1 MLRSPADNAAATQ
14 PPSDGTGDDAWCH
27 QLSEWND
34 TQSAFPDESC
44 IGELFE
50 AQVERTP
57 DAVALVFGQHSTSYR
72 KLDEHASRL
81 ANYLRAHGVGPE
93 VLVGLCVQRSLDSI
107 VGMLGILKAGGAYVP
122 LDPAYPKERL
132 AFILSN
138 AAVRVLLTHEAVRD
152 KLPESNV
159 PVISLDG
166 HCAQIAKEDAT
177 HTVTGAKADNLAY
190 VIYTSGST
198 GEPKGV
204 AMSHR
209 PVSNLIAWQSKRSV
223 VGAGGRTLQLT
234 SLSFDVS
241 VQEIFTT
248 LCTGGVL
255 VLVTDHL
262 RRDTKALLE
271 LIELESIERI
281 FLPFSA
287 LQQLAEMALRER
299 IVPICLREIVT
310 AGEQLRIT
318 PQISALLHQLDACSL
333 YNQYGPTETHVIV
346 TSFCMQGP
354 PEDWPDLP
362 PIGRPIANA
371 QIHIL
376 DQQLHPVPIGDIG
389 ELYIGGVCLARGYLN
404 QPALTTE
411 RFVANPFSTRP
422 EARLYRSGDF
432 GRYLPDGN
440 IEFSGRVDEQVKIR
454 GFRIELGE
462 VEAALNRHTSLRQAA
477 VIASTDAVGDRRL
490 VAYFVPDP
498 KHTVS
503 TSELRQ
509 FLSLRLPDYMVPS
522 VFVSLSTLPLTQNA
536 KLDRKALPPPEFT
549 RPTLSSHFCPPGSSV
564 ELALTTIW
572 QEVLGLDQVGVNDDF
587 FELGGDSLKAT
598 RVLARVGARLQMELS
613 HKTFFELPTIA
624 EIAEHIQAKRQSAL
638 PQARVHSPKQPA
650 QLGPLAFGQL
660 GIWVAAR
667 MQRNEPVYNESFTI
681 HFREAIDASALE
693 QALSAFVQ
701 RHDVLRTGFY
711 IKNGMVTQLV
721 HEAVEF
727 ALGIIDMEAI
737 AKDVR
742 AMHFSE
748 QARRTARLPF
758 DMTRPPLLR
767 ATFFRVD
774 EADCK
779 LHLVFHHIVCDASS
793 IYDVLLPELYTLY
806 RAFSRQSS
814 LMPPPLRLGYADY
827 VHWQRAYLN
836 SEAVEQDRLY
846 WEKQLKGI
854 ELLDLPSDSMRPP
867 QCSYR
872 GEFLPFSLSKE
883 LSDALAE
890 LSRKQGVTIY
900 MLLLAAF
907 NVLLLRYTGQ
917 DDVVVATVKVDR
929 QHPEFES
936 LFGYFLNTL
945 MIRTNLAGNPQF
957 DELLTRV
964 RTRVLDAFA
973 HWRYPFVKLAERF
986 SDQRYPSRYPLSQ
999 VAFVMEPS
1007 LVAHVSG
1014 WTVSQLDVQS
1024 GTSKFDLMLELE
1036 QRVEGIIGRFEYST
1050 DLFKRSTIER
1060 MSVHFQTLLEGIVED
1075 PGRQLSNLPLITALE
1090 RQQLLV
1096 EWNDTTVPYPCD
1108 MCIHE
1113 LFEDQVARASGAV
1126 AVIDA
1131 HSVVTYGDLNS
1142 RANQL
1147 AHYLRG
1153 LGVGPNILVGLYMGR
1168 SVEMVVAILG
1178 ILKAGGA
1185 YVPLDTSYPMRRL
1198 AFMLDETLASVI
1210 VTQASLLDR
1219 LPMFQGHIVRMDTD
1233 RPKIE
1238 REVTANPRN
1247 LAGAQNYAYVM
1258 YTSGSTG
1265 MPKGV
1270 AVPHRGVL
1278 RLVRGAH
1285 YVEFGP
1291 EQTFILLAPISFD
1304 ASTFE
1309 LWGALLHGARC
1320 VVFPDRV
1327 PSIRSLER
1335 TIRVHGVTTLWLT
1348 AALFN
1353 TVIDEAPEI
1362 LTGIRQLLT
1371 GGEALSL
1378 PHVRRAM
1385 DLLPE
1390 TELINGYGPTEG
1402 TTFTCFYSVPHTLSE
1417 SLRSVPI
1424 GRPISNTQVYVL
1436 DPYLS
1441 PVPVGVPGELYI
1453 GGDGLAN
1460 GYLNQPGLTAERFVI
1475 NLFSSNP
1482 EARLYK
1488 TGDRVRYL
1496 VDGNIEFLGRFDGQL
1511 KIRGYRIEP
1520 GEIEAAM
1527 QQHPAVAQAVV
1538 MAQSDSEDSSLVAYI
1553 VPSSTRMPA
1562 PNQLQDL
1569 LKLWVPEYMV
1579 PSAFVF
1585 VESLPHTP
1593 SGKVDRKALAAPI
1606 RIAAGCAKAGATP
1619 RNAIEVQLMRIWEQ
1633 LLDISP
1639 IGVEDNFFDLGG
1651 HSLLVV
1657 QLMDRIKQLFDRELP
1672 LDALWY
1678 GRGTIRYL
1686 AELLT
1691 NKSDEPVWSRPV
1703 AIKPSGNK
1711 SPLFCLPIAGGH
1723 LFNYDNLSRYIDPER
1738 PVYALPPQGVDGKRP
1753 AHTSIEDIAK
1763 HAIQRMRD
1771 IQPTGPYR
1779 LTGYCSGGVIAFEV
1793 ARQLLA
1799 EGDDIAFLGLIDSI
1813 SPGFGNTF
1821 ILMLKD
1827 LVRGKDLRFVQERL
1841 YALVLNTIRLPQLR
1855 KVKGVG
1861 ESHRWALWSYKK
1873 PPSIPGRITLFR
1885 PTNYEYSRDA
1895 ALGWASLA
1903 DDGVELHLLP
1913 GRHRDLMREPGVMRL
1928 AERFNQCLTGP
1939 SQEPE
1944 GKAGDHRAD
1953 VGCEEMGTPL

>member
-1 MLRSPADNAAATQ
+1 MLRTPADNPAATRSPSDAAA
-14 PPSDGTGDDAWCH
+14 DDAWRC
-27 QLSEWND
+27 QLRKWND

-44 IGELFE
+44 ISELFE

-57 DAVALVFGQHSTSYR
+57 DAVALVFGRNSISYR

-81 ANYLRAHGVGPE
+81 ANYLRGHGVGPE
-93 VLVGLCVQRSLDSI
+93 VLVGLCVQRSPDSI

-132 AFILSN
+132 ALMLSD
-138 AAVRVLLTHEAVRD
+138 AAVRVLLTQEAVRN
-152 KLPESNV
+152 KLPESDV
-159 PVISLDG
+159 EVISLDS
-166 HCAQIAKEDAT
+166 HWARIAKEEAT
-177 HTVTGAKADNLAY
+177 HAVTGAKPDDLAY

-223 VGAGGRTLQLT
+223 LGAAGRTLQLT

-241 VQEIFTT
+241 VQEIFAT

-255 VLVTDHL
+255 VLVAEDL
-262 RRDTKALLE
+262 RRNSKALLE
-271 LIELESIERI
+271 LIVRESIERI
-281 FLPFSA
+281 FLPFSP
-287 LQQLAEMALRER
+287 LQQLAETALRER
-299 IVPICLREIVT
+299 IVPSSLREIVT
-310 AGEQLRIT
+310 AGEQLRVT
-318 PQISALLHQLDACSL
+318 PQISALFQQLDACSL

-354 PEDWPDLP
+354 PEDWPELP
-362 PIGRPIANA
+362 PIGRPIANT

-404 QPALTTE
+404 QPALNTK
-411 RFVANPFSTRP
+411 RFVADPFSARP
-422 EARLYRSGDF
+422 EVRLYRSGDF
-432 GRYLPDGN
+432 GRHLPDGN
-440 IEFSGRVDEQVKIR
+440 IEFLGRIDDQVKIR

-462 VEAALNRHTSLRQAA
+462 VEAALNRHTRLRQAA

-498 KHTVS
+498 KQTIS
-503 TSELRQ
+503 TNELRQ

-522 VFVSLSTLPLTQNA
+522 VFVSLRALPLTQNA
-536 KLDRKALPPPEFT
+536 KLDRRALPPPEFT
-549 RPTLSSHFCPPGSSV
+549 RSALSHPFCPPESSV
-564 ELALTTIW
+564 ERTLTAIW
-572 QEVLGLDQVGVNDDF
+572 EEVLGLDQVGVNDDF

-598 RVLARVGARLQMELS
+598 RVLARVNARLQIEVS
-613 HKTFFELPTIA
+613 HKTFCELPTIA
-624 EIAEHIQAKRQSAL
+624 EIAGPIEAAQQSAP
-638 PQARVHSPKQPA
+638 PQAPVRRPKAPA
-650 QLGPLAFGQL
+650 RSSPLAFGQD

-667 MQRNEPVYNESFTI
+667 FQRNEPVYNESFTI
-681 HFREAIDASALE
+681 HFKQAIDALALE
-693 QALSAFVQ
+693 RALSAFVQ
-701 RHDVLRTGFY
+701 RHDVLRTGFCSQ
-711 IKNGMVTQLV
+711 NGMVTQHV
-721 HEAVEF
+721 YDAVELK
-727 ALGIIDMEAI
+727 LGIMDMGAM
-737 AKDVR
+737 AKDLR
-742 AMHFSE
+742 AEHFAE
-748 QARRTARLPF
+748 QAHRAARLPF
-758 DMTRPPLLR
+758 DMMRPPLLR
-767 ATFFRVD
+767 ATFFRFD
-774 EADCK
+774 ETDCK

-793 IYDVLLPELYTLY
+793 VYDVLLPELYTLY

-814 LMPPPLRLGYADY
+814 VMPPPLRLRYADY
-827 VHWQRAYLN
+827 IHWQRAYLE
-836 SEAVEQDRLY
+836 SEVIEQDRLY
-846 WEKQLKGI
+846 WEEQLHGI
-854 ELLDLPSDSMRPP
+854 EPLELPTDSIRPP

-872 GEFLPFSLSKE
+872 GEFMPLSLSKG
-883 LSDALAE
+883 LSDALAD
-890 LSRKQGVTIY
+890 LSRKEGVTVY

-907 NVLLLRYTGQ
+907 DVLLLRYTGQ

-929 QHPEFES
+929 QRPEFES

-945 MIRTNLAGNPQF
+945 MIRADLAGNPRF
-957 DELLTRV
+957 DELLARV
-964 RTRVLDAFA
+964 RTNVLDAFA

-986 SDQRYPSRYPLSQ
+986 SFETDSSRHPLFRA
-999 VAFVMEPS
+999 AFVMEPS
-1007 LVAHVSG
+1007 LAVHVSG
-1014 WTVSQLDVQS
+1014 WSVSQLDVQS
-1024 GTSKFDLMLELE
+1024 GTSKFDLMLEVE
-1036 QRVEGIIGRFEYST
+1036 QRVGGIIGRFEYST
-1050 DLFKRSTIER
+1050 DLFTRATIAR
-1060 MSVHFQTLLEGIVED
+1060 MVAHFQTLLEGIVEA
-1075 PGRQLSNLPLITALE
+1075 PGSRLSDLPLLTAVE
-1090 RQQLLV
+1090 REKLLS
-1096 EWNDTTVPYPCD
+1096 EWNDTTVPYPRD

-1113 LFEDQVARASGAV
+1113 VFEDQTKCASDAV

-1131 HSVVTYGDLNS
+1131 HNIVTYGELNS

-1153 LGVGPNILVGLYMGR
+1153 LGVGRNILVGLYIER
-1168 SVEMVVAILG
+1168 SVEMIVAILG

-1185 YVPLDTSYPMRRL
+1185 YVPLDPSYPARRL
-1198 AFMLDETLASVI
+1198 AFMLEETQAPVI
-1210 VTQASLLDR
+1210 VTQAALLGR
-1219 LPMFQGHIVRMDTD
+1219 LPTFQGHVVRMDAD
-1233 RPKIE
+1233 RPRIE
-1238 REVTANPRN
+1238 REVESNPPQ
-1247 LAGAQNYAYVM
+1247 LTGAQDYAYIM

-1278 RLVRGAH
+1278 RLVRGAR

-1291 EQTFILLAPISFD
+1291 EQTYLLLAPISFD

-1327 PSIRSLER
+1327 PSLHLLEQ
-1335 TIRVHGVTTLWLT
+1335 TIRDYGVTTLWLT

-1378 PHVRRAM
+1378 PHIRRAKER
-1385 DLLPE
+1385 LPE
-1390 TELINGYGPTEG
+1390 TEVINGYGPTEG
-1402 TTFTCFYSVPHTLSE
+1402 TSFTCCYSVPRMLSE
-1417 SLRSVPI
+1417 TLRSVPI

-1436 DPYLS
+1436 DHYLN
-1441 PVPVGVPGELYI
+1441 PVPIGVPGELYI

-1460 GYLNQPGLTAERFVI
+1460 GYLNQPGLTAQRFVV
-1475 NLFSSNP
+1475 NLFSSDP

-1496 VDGNIEFLGRFDGQL
+1496 TDGTIEFLGRLDGQL
-1511 KIRGYRIEP
+1511 KIRGFRIEP
-1520 GEIEAAM
+1520 GEIEAALRE
-1527 QQHPAVAQAVV
+1527 HPAVAQAVA
-1538 MAQSDSEDSSLVAYI
+1538 MARSDGGAPRLVAYI
-1553 VPSSTRMPA
+1553 VPSSTDMPT

-1569 LKLWVPEYMV
+1569 LKLWLPEYMV

-1585 VESLPHTP
+1585 VERLPLTP
-1593 SGKVDRKALAAPI
+1593 SGKVDRTALAVPI
-1606 RIAAGCAKAGATP
+1606 RSAAGRAKTGAAP
-1619 RNAIEVQLMRIWEQ
+1619 RNAIEVQIMRIWEQ
-1633 LLDISP
+1633 LFDVSP

-1651 HSLLVV
+1651 HSLLAV
-1657 QLMDRIKQLFDRELP
+1657 QLMDRIQQLFDRELP

-1678 GRGTIRYL
+1678 SPGTIRHL

-1691 NKSDEPVWSRPV
+1691 GTGGEPVWSRPV

-1753 AHTSIEDIAK
+1753 AHTSIEDMAK
-1763 HAIQRMRD
+1763 HAIQQMRD
-1771 IQPTGPYR
+1771 IQPTGPYH

-1799 EGDDIAFLGLIDSI
+1799 QGDDVAFLGLIDSI
-1813 SPGFGNTF
+1813 SPSFSKTF
-1821 ILMLKD
+1821 VLMLKD
-1827 LVRGKDLRFVQERL
+1827 LVRGNELRLVQERL
-1841 YALVLNTIRLPQLR
+1841 YALVLNTIGLPHLR

-1885 PTNYEYSRDA
+1885 PASYEYSRDA

-1903 DDGVELHLLP
+1903 EDGVEVHLLP
-1913 GRHRDLMREPGVMRL
+1913 GRHRDLMREPDVKRF
-1928 AERFNQCLTGP
+1928 AAQFNQCLAGS
-1939 SQEPE
+1939 SQEP
-1944 GKAGDHRAD
+1944 GGNAGDHSAD
-1953 VGCEEMGTPL
+1953 VG